1 MENDRRFQAREKTN
15 VPILYAKAHDGLYHQ
30 ATLYNVSNGGM
41 SFESHHMFFQREYFF
56 IKTNDSF
63 PSFES
68 LKPYDACA
76 AQVKW
81 CEKSDID
88 SSYKIGIKQVGK
100 AKFVKKEDVHTS
112 TLCCELCANT
122 SIQEVVKTDDHLYLC
137 RNCFTCLSQL
147 PGKALK
153 ANLTRFMVGNVI

>member
-1 MENDRRFQAREKTN
+1 MESDRRFQAREKTN

-30 ATLYNVSNGGM
+30 AIMYNVSMGGM
-41 SFESHHMFFQREYFF
+41 YFESNQMFFQREYFF
-56 IKTNDSF
+56 IKTNDSL
-63 PSFES
+63 PGFE
-68 LKPYDACA
+68 LLRPYDAYA

-81 CEKSDID
+81 CEKTDID
-88 SSYKIGIKQVGK
+88 SSYKIGIKRVGK
-100 AKFVKKEDVHTS
+100 AKFVKTEDFDTS
-112 TLCCELCANT
+112 TLCCELCENPST
-122 SIQEVVKTDDHLYLC
+122 QEVVKTDEHLCLC